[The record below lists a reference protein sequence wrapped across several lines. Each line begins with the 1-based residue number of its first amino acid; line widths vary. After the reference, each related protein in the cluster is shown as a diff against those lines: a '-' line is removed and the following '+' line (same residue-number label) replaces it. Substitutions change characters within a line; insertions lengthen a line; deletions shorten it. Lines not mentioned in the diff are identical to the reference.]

1 MNLTR
6 AEVVARIPFAESKI
20 QHARGLALTPD
31 ETKLFVSDYHS
42 RTVAVINT
50 STNTVIARVPVGNC
64 PSEIKISQDGK
75 RAYVLQQHS
84 TTLMTII
91 DVETHAVLK
100 SIDFLSMI
108 AAAHDFELSPD
119 EQYVYI
125 ACFDHNFVM
134 VYDLQKEKVAK
145 AIDTGL
151 DPYNTVST
159 SDNQLIYV
167 TNFTTDDI
175 SVIDTT
181 TNTIIKTIKLG
192 GSTD

>member
-1 MNLTR
+1 
-6 AEVVARIPFAESKI
+6 
-20 QHARGLALTPD
+20 
-31 ETKLFVSDYHS
+31 
-42 RTVAVINT
+42 
-50 STNTVIARVPVGNC
+50 
-64 PSEIKISQDGK
+64 
-75 RAYVLQQHS
+75 
-84 TTLMTII
+84 
-91 DVETHAVLK
+91 
-100 SIDFLSMI
+100 
-108 AAAHDFELSPD
+108 
-119 EQYVYI
+119 
-125 ACFDHNFVM
+125 
-134 VYDLQKEKVAK
+134 VAK

>member
-1 MNLTR
+1 VYPTPPPSWDSEAFRIVLNRAEDTAYLLGGSTEVIVVNLTR

-42 RTVAVINT
+42 RTVAVIDT

-134 VYDLQKEKVAK
+134 VYDLQK
-145 AIDTGL
+145 
-151 DPYNTVST
+151 
-159 SDNQLIYV
+159 
-167 TNFTTDDI
+167 
-175 SVIDTT
+175 
-181 TNTIIKTIKLG
+181 
-192 GSTD
+192 